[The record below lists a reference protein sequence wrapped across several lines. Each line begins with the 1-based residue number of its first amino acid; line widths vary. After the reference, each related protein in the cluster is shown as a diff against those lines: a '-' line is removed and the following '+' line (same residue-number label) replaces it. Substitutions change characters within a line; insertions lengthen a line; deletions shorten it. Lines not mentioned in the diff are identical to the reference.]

1 MKASQMAMG
10 GIAFLG
16 IAMLLAWRPPQDAEL
31 TKRIERI
38 EQRLVDFQG
47 RLEKLEKLSDV
58 GGRASEARGAAT
70 KAMMRILQTALGM
83 YEIDNGRLPTTE
95 QGLRSLVE
103 KPTAA
108 PVPTKWVKYLDDEKH
123 LKDAWGREFV
133 YRFTGKDEERYE
145 LFSMGADGKA
155 GTDDDIRNK

>member
-10 GIAFLG
+10 GIGFLG
-16 IAMLLAWRPPQDAEL
+16 IAMLVAWRSPQDSDL
-31 TKRIERI
+31 TKRMERI
-38 EQRLVDFQG
+38 EQRLVEFQG
-47 RLEKLEKLSDV
+47 RLERLEKLNEIER
-58 GGRASEARGAAT
+58 RATEARGAAT
-70 KAMMRILQTALGM
+70 KALIRNLQTALSM

-108 PVPTKWVKYLDDEKH
+108 PVPTKWVKYLDDEKA
-123 LKDAWGREFV
+123 LKDFWGREFV
-133 YRFTGKDEERYE
+133 YRFTGKDEVGYE
-145 LFSMGADGKA
+145 LFSTGPDGKP